1 MIIPE
6 SILSNIK
13 SEFMSTYDVIL
24 EKGIEKGSEKGIE
37 KGIEKGEHKKAKEMI
52 LKAFEKGIDVES
64 IAFMSGY
71 TIDQVKDILKS
82 GINNN

>member
-24 EKGIEKGSEKGIE
+24 EKGIEKGIQQGIQQ
-37 KGIEKGEHKKAKEMI
+37 GIEKGEQKKAKEMI
-52 LKAFEKGIDVES
+52 SRAFQKGIDIES

-71 TIDQVKDILKS
+71 TINQVKEILNS
-82 GINNN
+82 AAGNH